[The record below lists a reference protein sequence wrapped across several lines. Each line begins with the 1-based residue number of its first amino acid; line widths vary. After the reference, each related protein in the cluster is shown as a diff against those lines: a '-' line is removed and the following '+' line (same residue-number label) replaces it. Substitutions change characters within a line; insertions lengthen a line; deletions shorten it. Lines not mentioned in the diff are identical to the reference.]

1 MDKKKIGLALSGGGY
16 RAAAYHIGT
25 LRALNR
31 LGILDKVD
39 VISAVSGGS
48 ITAAYYALHKDN
60 YEKFESSF
68 INKLQRG
75 VLCSTIVYVL
85 LVFSISLLVASL
97 VNWWLLIPEAVML
110 LVFWYRIFPVCNFIE
125 CSYNRLFFQKKKLS
139 DLPQSPLI
147 AINATDVSNGK
158 LYTFSQLK
166 MGGYTYYQ
174 NGDYTTSPF
183 DNTQFPIAKAVM
195 ASSCVPF
202 AFSPIK
208 ISREFCKENTERPI
222 LIDGGLYDNQ
232 GTHKLSMSNS
242 RYHADYIIVSDAGN
256 TQINANRIL
265 NPICLLIKT
274 SDIMMNRIKRFQR
287 QQNIYTP
294 ANQNRYAYVPLEWDI
309 EERLING
316 FVWNIKDGNIV
327 DSLYSWHKISL
338 DDVGD
343 LMNSDK
349 EISKTAFENIVATL
363 KTSIGWDKL
372 SRIFPNKESCEM
384 ARSVGTNLTK
394 LRQKKIDALI
404 RHSEMLTE
412 IQVRLYLP
420 EIIENHADAD

>member
-1 MDKKKIGLALSGGGY
+1 MKDKKIGLALSGGGY

-25 LRALNR
+25 LRALNK

-68 INKLQRG
+68 IKKLQRG
-75 VLCSTIVYVL
+75 VLCSTIIYLL
-85 LVFSISLLVASL
+85 LVLSISLLVASL
-97 VNWWLLIPEAVML
+97 VSWWLLIPEAVVL
-110 LVFWYRIFPVCNFIE
+110 LVFWYRILPVSYFIE
-125 CSYNRLFFQKKKLS
+125 CSYNRLFFKNKKLS
-139 DLPQSPLI
+139 DFPYHPLV

-166 MGGYTYYQ
+166 MGGYPYYK

-274 SDIMMNRIKRFQR
+274 SDIMMDRIKRFQR
-287 QQNIYTP
+287 QQNIYTR
-294 ANQNRYAYVPLEWDI
+294 ANPNRYAYAPLEWNI
-309 EERLING
+309 EERLIRS
-316 FVWNIKDGNIV
+316 FVQNIMGGNIV
-327 DSLYSWHKISL
+327 ESLYSWHKISS
-338 DDVGD
+338 DDINN
-343 LMNSDK
+343 LTNSDK
-349 EISKTAFENIVATL
+349 DISKTAFDNIVATL
-363 KTSIGWDKL
+363 KKSIGWDQL
-372 SRIFPNKESCEM
+372 SKIFPNKESCEI
-384 ARSVGTNLTK
+384 ARSVGTNLTRLK
-394 LRQKKIDALI
+394 RKKIDALI
-404 RHSEMLTE
+404 HHSEILTE

-420 EIIENHADAD
+420 EIIENNYE

>member
-39 VISAVSGGS
+39 VVSAVSGGS

-68 INKLQRG
+68 IKKLQRG
-75 VLCSTIVYVL
+75 VLCPTIVYLL
-85 LVFSISLLVASL
+85 LVLSILLLVASL
-97 VNWWLLIPEAVML
+97 VNWWLLIPEAAVL
-110 LVFWYRIFPVCNFIE
+110 LVFWYRILPVSYFIE
-125 CSYNRLFFQKKKLS
+125 CSYNRLFFKNKKLS
-139 DLPQSPLI
+139 DFPYHPLV

-166 MGGYTYYQ
+166 MGGYPYYK

-208 ISREFCKENTERPI
+208 ISREFCKENAEVPI

-232 GTHKLSMSNS
+232 GTHKLSMLNS
-242 RYHADYIIVSDAGN
+242 SYHADYIIVSDAGN

-274 SDIMMNRIKRFQR
+274 SDIMMDRIKRFQR
-287 QQNIYTP
+287 QQNIYTR
-294 ANQNRYAYVPLEWDI
+294 ANPNRYAYVPLEWNI
-309 EERLING
+309 EERLIRG
-316 FVWNIKDGNIV
+316 FVQNIMGGNIV
-327 DSLYSWHKISL
+327 ESLYSWHKISS
-338 DDVGD
+338 DDINN
-343 LMNSDK
+343 LTNSDK
-349 EISKTAFENIVATL
+349 DISKTAFDNIVATL
-363 KTSIGWDKL
+363 KKSIGWGKL
-372 SRIFPNKESCEM
+372 DERIPNKESREM

-394 LRQKKIDALI
+394 LKRKEIDALI
-404 RHSEMLTE
+404 HHSDILTE

-420 EIIENHADAD
+420 EIIENNNE

>member
-31 LGILDKVD
+31 FGILDKVD

-68 INKLQRG
+68 IKKLQRG
-75 VLCSTIVYVL
+75 VLCSTIVYLL
-85 LVFSISLLVASL
+85 LVLSISLLVCFL
-97 VNWWLLIPEAVML
+97 VSWWLVIPEVLIL
-110 LVFWYRIFPVCNFIE
+110 LICWYQILPVSYFIE
-125 CSYNRLFFQKKKLS
+125 CSYNRLFFKKKKLS

-147 AINATDVSNGK
+147 AINATDVANGK

-166 MGGYTYYQ
+166 MGGYPYYK
-174 NGDYTTSPF
+174 NGDYITSPF

-208 ISREFCKENTERPI
+208 IPREFCKENTKTPI

-256 TQINANRIL
+256 TQINANRIF

-274 SDIMMNRIKRFQR
+274 SDIMMDRIKRLQR
-287 QQNIYTP
+287 YQNIYTP
-294 ANQNRYAYVPLEWDI
+294 TNQNRYAYVPLEWDI
-309 EERLING
+309 EEWLING
-316 FVWNIKDGNIV
+316 FVRNIMSGNIV
-327 DSLYSWHKISL
+327 ESLYSWHKISS
-338 DDVGD
+338 DDINN
-343 LMNSDK
+343 LTNSDK
-349 EISKTAFENIVATL
+349 DISKTAFDNIVATL
-363 KTSIGWDKL
+363 KKSIGWDQL
-372 SRIFPNKESCEM
+372 SKIFPNKESCEM
-384 ARSVGTNLTK
+384 ARAVGTNLTK
-394 LRQKKIDALI
+394 LKRKKIDALI
-404 RHSEMLTE
+404 RHSEILTE

-420 EIIENHADAD
+420 EIIDNNYE

>member
-1 MDKKKIGLALSGGGY
+1 MKDKKIGLALSGGGY

-31 LGILDKVD
+31 LGVLNKVD

-60 YEKFESSF
+60 YRDFENSF

-75 VLCSTIVYVL
+75 VLLTSITYLVL
-85 LVFSISLLVASL
+85 LIFILLLVCYFIS
-97 VNWWLLIPEAVML
+97 WWLLIPEVIIL
-110 LVFWYRIFPVCNFIE
+110 LICWYWIFPVSCFIE
-125 CSYNRLFFQKKKLS
+125 SSYNSLFFKKKKLS
-139 DLPQSPLI
+139 DLPQNPLV

-166 MGGYTYYQ
+166 MGGYPYYK
-174 NGDYTTSPF
+174 NGDYITSSF
-183 DNTQFPIAKAVM
+183 DNTQFTIAKAVM

-208 ISREFCKENTERPI
+208 ISKKFCKEDTNTPI

-232 GTHKLSMSNS
+232 GTHKLSSPKS
-242 RYHADYIIVSDAGN
+242 RYHVDYIIVSDAGN
-256 TQINANRIL
+256 TQINSKWIL

-274 SDIMMNRIKRFQR
+274 SDIMMDRIKRFQR
-287 QQNIYTP
+287 QQNIYTR
-294 ANQNRYAYVPLEWDI
+294 ANLNRYAYVPLEWDI
-309 EERLING
+309 EEQLIRR
-316 FVWNIKDGNIV
+316 FARNIIDSNIV
-327 DSLYSWHKISL
+327 ESLYSWHKISS
-338 DDVGD
+338 DDINN
-343 LMNSDK
+343 LTHTDK
-349 EISKTAFENIVATL
+349 EISNNAFENIVATL
-363 KTSIGWDKL
+363 KKSIGWEGLYK
-372 SRIFPNKESCEM
+372 RIPNKNSCEM

-394 LRQKKIDALI
+394 LNRENIDALI
-404 RHSEMLTE
+404 RHAETLTE

-420 EIIENHADAD
+420 EIIDTDYE

>member
-48 ITAAYYALHKDN
+48 ITAAYYALHKDD
-60 YEKFESSF
+60 YKVFEDSF
-68 INKLQRG
+68 INKLKRG
-75 VLCSTIVYVL
+75 VLRTSISYLVL
-85 LVFSISLLVASL
+85 LICALLLVCCFIS
-97 VNWWLLIPEAVML
+97 WWLLIPEVIIL
-110 LVFWYRIFPVCNFIE
+110 LICWYWILPVSCFIE
-125 CSYNRLFFQKKKLS
+125 CSYNRLFFKKKKLS
-139 DLPQSPLI
+139 DLPQKPLV

-166 MGGYTYYQ
+166 MSGYPYYK
-174 NGDYTTSPF
+174 NGDNTSSPF
-183 DNTQFPIAKAVM
+183 DNRQFAIAKAVM

-208 ISREFCKENTERPI
+208 ISKKFCKEDTKTPI

-232 GTHKLSMSNS
+232 GTHKLSTPKSL
-242 RYHADYIIVSDAGN
+242 YHTDYIIVSDAGN
-256 TQINANRIL
+256 TQINSKWIL

-274 SDIMMNRIKRFQR
+274 SDIMMDRIKRLQR

-294 ANQNRYAYVPLEWDI
+294 ANTNRYAYVPLEWDI
-309 EERLING
+309 EEQLIKG
-316 FVWNIKDGNIV
+316 FVRNIIGGNIV
-327 DSLYSWHKISL
+327 ESLYSWHKISSEDINNL
-338 DDVGD
+338 T
-343 LMNSDK
+343 NSDK
-349 EISKTAFENIVATL
+349 EISENAFENIVATL
-363 KTSIGWDKL
+363 KKSIEWDQLYK
-372 SRIFPNKESCEM
+372 IFPDKDSCEM

-394 LRQKKIDALI
+394 LSRKKINALI
-404 RHSEMLTE
+404 RHSEVLTE

-420 EIIENHADAD
+420 EIIEANYE

>member
-68 INKLQRG
+68 IKKLQRG
-75 VLCSTIVYVL
+75 VLCSTIIYLL
-85 LVFSISLLVASL
+85 LVLSISLFIGFRLS
-97 VNWWLLIPEAVML
+97 WWLVIPEVIIFL
-110 LVFWYRIFPVCNFIE
+110 ICWYQILPVSYFIE
-125 CSYNRLFFQKKKLS
+125 SSYNRLFFQKKKLS

-174 NGDYTTSPF
+174 NSDYTTSPF

-208 ISREFCKENTERPI
+208 ISREFCKENTEIPI

-274 SDIMMNRIKRFQR
+274 SDIMMDRIKRFQR

-294 ANQNRYAYVPLEWDI
+294 ANPNRYAYVPLEWNI
-309 EERLING
+309 EERLIRG
-316 FVWNIKDGNIV
+316 FVQNIMGGNIV
-327 DSLYSWHKISL
+327 ESLYSWHKISS
-338 DDVGD
+338 DDINN
-343 LMNSDK
+343 LTNSDK
-349 EISKTAFENIVATL
+349 DISKTAFDNIVATL
-363 KTSIGWDKL
+363 KKSIGWDQL
-372 SRIFPNKESCEM
+372 SKIFPNKESCEM
-384 ARSVGTNLTK
+384 ARAVGTNLTR
-394 LRQKKIDALI
+394 LNRKKIDALI
-404 RHSEMLTE
+404 HHSEILTE
-412 IQVRLYLP
+412 IQVRLYGP
-420 EIIENHADAD
+420 EIIENNYE

>member
-39 VISAVSGGS
+39 VISVVSGGS

-68 INKLQRG
+68 IKKLQRG
-75 VLCSTIVYVL
+75 VLCSTIIYLL
-85 LVFSISLLVASL
+85 LVLSISLLIGFL
-97 VNWWLLIPEAVML
+97 LGWWLVIPEVIIL
-110 LVFWYRIFPVCNFIE
+110 LICWYQILPVSYFIE
-125 CSYNRLFFQKKKLS
+125 SSYNRLFFQKRKLS
-139 DLPQSPLI
+139 DLPQSPVI
-147 AINATDVSNGK
+147 AINATDVANGK

-166 MGGYTYYQ
+166 MCGYTYYQ

-183 DNTQFPIAKAVM
+183 DHAQFPIAKAVM

-208 ISREFCKENTERPI
+208 ISREFCKENTEIPI

-232 GTHKLSMSNS
+232 GTHKLSMLNS

-274 SDIMMNRIKRFQR
+274 SDIMMDRIKRFQL

-294 ANQNRYAYVPLEWDI
+294 ANPNRYAYVPLEWNI
-309 EERLING
+309 EERLIRG
-316 FVWNIKDGNIV
+316 FVQNIMGGNIV
-327 DSLYSWHKISL
+327 ESLCSWHKISS
-338 DDVGD
+338 DDINN
-343 LMNSDK
+343 LTNSDK
-349 EISKTAFENIVATL
+349 DISKTAFDNIVATL
-363 KTSIGWDKL
+363 KKSIGWDQL
-372 SRIFPNKESCEM
+372 SKIFPNKESCEI
-384 ARSVGTNLTK
+384 ARSVGTNLTRLK
-394 LRQKKIDALI
+394 RKKIDALI
-404 RHSEMLTE
+404 HHSEILTE

-420 EIIENHADAD
+420 EIIENNYE

>member
-68 INKLQRG
+68 IKKLQRG
-75 VLCSTIVYVL
+75 VLCSTIIYLL
-85 LVFSISLLVASL
+85 LVLSIPLLIGFL
-97 VNWWLLIPEAVML
+97 LGWWLVIPEVIIL
-110 LVFWYRIFPVCNFIE
+110 LICWYQILPVSYFIE
-125 CSYNRLFFQKKKLS
+125 SSYNRLFFQKRKLS
-139 DLPQSPLI
+139 DLPQSPVI
-147 AINATDVSNGK
+147 AINATDVANGK

-183 DNTQFPIAKAVM
+183 DHTQFPIAKAVM

-208 ISREFCKENTERPI
+208 ISREFCKENTEIPI

-274 SDIMMNRIKRFQR
+274 SDIMMDRIKRFQR

-294 ANQNRYAYVPLEWDI
+294 ANPNRYAYVPLEWNI
-309 EERLING
+309 EERLIRG
-316 FVWNIKDGNIV
+316 FVQNIMGGNIV
-327 DSLYSWHKISL
+327 ESLYSWHKISS
-338 DDVGD
+338 DDINN
-343 LMNSDK
+343 LTNSDK
-349 EISKTAFENIVATL
+349 DISKTAFDNIVATL
-363 KTSIGWDKL
+363 KKSIGWDQL
-372 SRIFPNKESCEM
+372 SKIFPNKESCGI
-384 ARSVGTNLTK
+384 ARSVGTNLTRLK
-394 LRQKKIDALI
+394 RKKIDALI
-404 RHSEMLTE
+404 HHSEILTE

-420 EIIENHADAD
+420 EIIENNYE

>member
-68 INKLQRG
+68 IKKLQRG
-75 VLCSTIVYVL
+75 VLCSTIIYLL
-85 LVFSISLLVASL
+85 LVLSIPLLIGFL
-97 VNWWLLIPEAVML
+97 LGWWLVIPEVIIL
-110 LVFWYRIFPVCNFIE
+110 LICWYQILPVSYFIE
-125 CSYNRLFFQKKKLS
+125 SSYNRLFFQKRKLS
-139 DLPQSPLI
+139 DLPQSPVI
-147 AINATDVSNGK
+147 AINATDVANGK

-183 DNTQFPIAKAVM
+183 DHTQFPIAKAVM

-208 ISREFCKENTERPI
+208 ISREFCKENTEIPI

-274 SDIMMNRIKRFQR
+274 SDIMMDRIKRFQR

-294 ANQNRYAYVPLEWDI
+294 ANPNRYAYVPLEWNI
-309 EERLING
+309 EERLIRG
-316 FVWNIKDGNIV
+316 FVQNIMGGNIV
-327 DSLYSWHKISL
+327 ESLYSWHKISS
-338 DDVGD
+338 DDINN
-343 LMNSDK
+343 LTNSDK
-349 EISKTAFENIVATL
+349 DISKTAFDNIVATL
-363 KTSIGWDKL
+363 KKSIGWDQL
-372 SRIFPNKESCEM
+372 SKIFPNKESCEI
-384 ARSVGTNLTK
+384 ARSVSTNLTRLK
-394 LRQKKIDALI
+394 RKKIDALI
-404 RHSEMLTE
+404 RHSEALTE

-420 EIIENHADAD
+420 EIIETHYE

>member
-1 MDKKKIGLALSGGGY
+1 MKDKKIGLALSGGGY

-25 LRALNR
+25 LRALNK

-68 INKLQRG
+68 IKKLQRG
-75 VLCSTIVYVL
+75 VLCSTIIYLL
-85 LVFSISLLVASL
+85 LVLSISLLVASL
-97 VNWWLLIPEAVML
+97 VSWWLLIPEAVVL
-110 LVFWYRIFPVCNFIE
+110 LVFWYRILPVSYFIE
-125 CSYNRLFFQKKKLS
+125 CSYNRLFFKNKKLS
-139 DLPQSPLI
+139 DFPYHPLV

-166 MGGYTYYQ
+166 MGGYPYYK

-274 SDIMMNRIKRFQR
+274 SDIMMDRIKRFQR

-294 ANQNRYAYVPLEWDI
+294 ANPNRYAYVPLEWNI
-309 EERLING
+309 EERLIRG
-316 FVWNIKDGNIV
+316 FVQNIMGGNIV
-327 DSLYSWHKISL
+327 ESLYSWHKISS
-338 DDVGD
+338 DDINN
-343 LMNSDK
+343 LTNSDND
-349 EISKTAFENIVATL
+349 ISKTAFDNIVATL
-363 KTSIGWDKL
+363 KMSIGWDQL
-372 SRIFPNKESCEM
+372 SKIFPNKESCEI
-384 ARSVGTNLTK
+384 ARSVGTNLTRLK
-394 LRQKKIDALI
+394 RKKIDALI
-404 RHSEMLTE
+404 HHSEILTV

-420 EIIENHADAD
+420 EIIENNYE

>member
-68 INKLQRG
+68 IKKLQRG
-75 VLCSTIVYVL
+75 VLCSTIIYLL
-85 LVFSISLLVASL
+85 LVLSIPLLIGFL
-97 VNWWLLIPEAVML
+97 LGWWLVIPEVIIL
-110 LVFWYRIFPVCNFIE
+110 LICWYQILPVSYFIE
-125 CSYNRLFFQKKKLS
+125 SSYNRLFFQKRKLS
-139 DLPQSPLI
+139 DLPQSPVI
-147 AINATDVSNGK
+147 AINATDVANGK

-183 DNTQFPIAKAVM
+183 DHTQFPIAKAVM

-208 ISREFCKENTERPI
+208 ISREFCKENTEIPI

-274 SDIMMNRIKRFQR
+274 SDIMMDRIKRFQR

-294 ANQNRYAYVPLEWDI
+294 ANPNRYAYVPLEWNI
-309 EERLING
+309 EERLIRG
-316 FVWNIKDGNIV
+316 FVQNIMGGNIV
-327 DSLYSWHKISL
+327 ESLYSWHKISS
-338 DDVGD
+338 DDINN
-343 LMNSDK
+343 LTNSDK
-349 EISKTAFENIVATL
+349 DISKTAFDNIVATL
-363 KTSIGWDKL
+363 KKSIGWDQL
-372 SRIFPNKESCEM
+372 SKIFPNKESCEI
-384 ARSVGTNLTK
+384 ARSVSTNLTRLK
-394 LRQKKIDALI
+394 RKKIDALI
-404 RHSEMLTE
+404 HHSEILTE

-420 EIIENHADAD
+420 EIIENNYE

>member
-68 INKLQRG
+68 IKKLQRG
-75 VLCSTIVYVL
+75 VLCSTIIYLL
-85 LVFSISLLVASL
+85 LVLSISLLIGFL
-97 VNWWLLIPEAVML
+97 LGWWLVIPEVIIL
-110 LVFWYRIFPVCNFIE
+110 LICWYQILPVSYFIE
-125 CSYNRLFFQKKKLS
+125 RSYNRLFFQKRKLS
-139 DLPQSPLI
+139 DLPQSPVI
-147 AINATDVSNGK
+147 AINATDVANGK

-183 DNTQFPIAKAVM
+183 DHAQFPIAKAVM

-208 ISREFCKENTERPI
+208 ISREFCKENTEIPI

-232 GTHKLSMSNS
+232 GTHKLSMLNS

-274 SDIMMNRIKRFQR
+274 SDIMMDRIKRFQR

-294 ANQNRYAYVPLEWDI
+294 ANPNRYAYVPLEWNI
-309 EERLING
+309 EERLIRG
-316 FVWNIKDGNIV
+316 FVQNIMGGNIV
-327 DSLYSWHKISL
+327 ESLYSWHKISS
-338 DDVGD
+338 DDINN
-343 LMNSDK
+343 LTNSDK
-349 EISKTAFENIVATL
+349 DISKTAFDNIVATL
-363 KTSIGWDKL
+363 KKSIGWDQL
-372 SRIFPNKESCEM
+372 SKIFPNKENCEI
-384 ARSVGTNLTK
+384 ARSVGTNLTRLK
-394 LRQKKIDALI
+394 RKKIDALI
-404 RHSEMLTE
+404 HHSEILTE

-420 EIIENHADAD
+420 EIIENNYE

>member
-1 MDKKKIGLALSGGGY
+1 MNKKKIGLALSGGGY

-68 INKLQRG
+68 IKKLQRG
-75 VLCSTIVYVL
+75 VLCSTIVYL
-85 LVFSISLLVASL
+85 LLLLSISLLVASL

-110 LVFWYRIFPVCNFIE
+110 LVFWYRILPVSYFIE
-125 CSYNRLFFQKKKLS
+125 CSYNRLFFKKKKLS

-147 AINATDVSNGK
+147 AINATDVTNGK

-166 MGGYTYYQ
+166 MGGYPYYK
-174 NGDYTTSPF
+174 NGDYITSPF

-208 ISREFCKENTERPI
+208 IPREFCKENTKTPI

-274 SDIMMNRIKRFQR
+274 SDIMMDRIKRFQR

-294 ANQNRYAYVPLEWDI
+294 ANPNRYAYVPLEWNI
-309 EERLING
+309 EERLIRG
-316 FVWNIKDGNIV
+316 FVQNIMGGNIV
-327 DSLYSWHKISL
+327 ESLYSWHKISS
-338 DDVGD
+338 DDINN
-343 LMNSDK
+343 LTNSDK
-349 EISKTAFENIVATL
+349 DISKTAFDNIVATL
-363 KTSIGWDKL
+363 KMSIGWDQL
-372 SRIFPNKESCEM
+372 SKIFPNKESCEI
-384 ARSVGTNLTK
+384 ARSVGTNLTRLK
-394 LRQKKIDALI
+394 RKKIDALI
-404 RHSEMLTE
+404 HHSEILTV

-420 EIIENHADAD
+420 EIIENNYE

>member
-1 MDKKKIGLALSGGGY
+1 MKNKKIGLALSGGGY

-25 LRALNR
+25 LRALKR
-31 LGILDKVD
+31 LGILNKVD

-60 YEKFESSF
+60 YEKFESDF
-68 INKLQRG
+68 IKKLQQG
-75 VLCSTIVYVL
+75 VLCSTIVYAL
-85 LVFSISLLVASL
+85 LVFSMSILIASL
-97 VNWWLLIPEAVML
+97 VNWWLLIPEAAVL
-110 LVFWYRIFPVCNFIE
+110 LVFWYRILPVSYFIE
-125 CSYNRLFFQKKKLS
+125 CSYNRLFFKNKKLS
-139 DLPQSPLI
+139 DFPYHPLV

-166 MGGYTYYQ
+166 MGGYPYYK

-274 SDIMMNRIKRFQR
+274 SDIMMDRIKRFQR
-287 QQNIYTP
+287 QQNIYTR
-294 ANQNRYAYVPLEWDI
+294 ANPNRYAYAPLEWNI
-309 EERLING
+309 EERLIRG
-316 FVWNIKDGNIV
+316 FVQNIMSGNIV
-327 DSLYSWHKISL
+327 ESLYSWHKISS
-338 DDVGD
+338 DDINN
-343 LMNSDK
+343 LTNSDK
-349 EISKTAFENIVATL
+349 DISKTAFDNIVATL
-363 KTSIGWDKL
+363 KKSIGWDQL
-372 SRIFPNKESCEM
+372 SKIFPNKESCEI
-384 ARSVGTNLTK
+384 ARSVGTNLTRLK
-394 LRQKKIDALI
+394 RKKIDALI
-404 RHSEMLTE
+404 HHSEILTE

-420 EIIENHADAD
+420 EIIENNYE